1 MFIASSF
8 RLKRNP
14 VNQLMTTYIPSLFIL
29 AIAQI
34 TVYFK
39 NEHFKTSVPVAVTS
53 LLGNFSLDKILCE
66 AGTLFAVM
74 YTLYTSVSKF
84 LPPTSYMKV
93 L

>member
-1 MFIASSF
+1 MIFLTFSKIFISKV

-53 LLGNFSLDKILCE
+53 LLGNYLFWMKYCE
-66 AGTLFAVM
+66 D
-74 YTLYTSVSKF
+74 
-84 LPPTSYMKV
+84 
-93 L
+93 

>member
-1 MFIASSF
+1 M
-8 RLKRNP
+8 KRNP

-53 LLGNFSLDKILCE
+53 LLG
-66 AGTLFAVM
+66 
-74 YTLYTSVSKF
+74 KF
-84 LPPTSYMKV
+84 FEG
-93 L
+93 